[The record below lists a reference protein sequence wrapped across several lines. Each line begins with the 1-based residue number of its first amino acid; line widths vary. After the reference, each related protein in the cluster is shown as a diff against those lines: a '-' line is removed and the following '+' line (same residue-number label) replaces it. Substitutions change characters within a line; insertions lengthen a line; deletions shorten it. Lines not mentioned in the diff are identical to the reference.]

1 MCLFHHWFFVFFFWL
16 LLLISSQLR
25 RWKSF
30 ASFRSE
36 RLFLFSVVKSKPKQ
50 RQQGKC
56 EWPSCVLVL
65 VWNLI
70 GQESGANFQDQ
81 SKSEVKRER
90 TILRE
95 NYTFKTMCSWWWST
109 TSQNSTT
116 VSLFFFFFFYNGFL
130 LFFLFSWS
138 LSTPHSFTW
147 WRSRHR
153 GRWRQWMWQTTK
165 RWLVSF
171 PKQDRNTNADYVST
185 DWYKVWYNMARLVRR
200 SSSDGGRRNSCK
212 NCLLSKASKL

>member
-1 MCLFHHWFFVFFFWL
+1 MTTANQSKGS
-16 LLLISSQLR
+16 IIRNR
-25 RWKSF
+25 RGLEARNPPEARETRVTK
-30 ASFRSE
+30 
-36 RLFLFSVVKSKPKQ
+36 L
-50 RQQGKC
+50 C
-56 EWPSCVLVL
+56 LVL

-81 SKSEVKRER
+81 SKSEVKQER
-90 TILRE
+90 TIYILLRLCVHDDGPPLHKILQR
-95 NYTFKTMCSWWWST
+95 FH
-109 TSQNSTT
+109 
-116 VSLFFFFFFYNGFL
+116 FFFSFFFFYNGFL

-171 PKQDRNTNADYVST
+171 PKQERNTNADYVST
-185 DWYKVWYNMARLVRR
+185 DWYKVWYIMARLVRR